1 MLTNI
6 QQMESNIEKMRK
18 DIAMDR
24 WKVLLQFITTLA
36 VGIATGVG
44 LATYAEHHNTSAP
57 TQQSQGKP

>member
-6 QQMESNIEKMRK
+6 QQMETNIEKMRK

-44 LATYAEHHNTSAP
+44 LATYAEHHTAP
-57 TQQSQGKP
+57 APIQQSQGKT

>member
-6 QQMESNIEKMRK
+6 QQMETNIEKMRK

-44 LATYAEHHNTSAP
+44 LATYAEHHGATAP
-57 TQQSQGKP
+57 VQQSQGKS